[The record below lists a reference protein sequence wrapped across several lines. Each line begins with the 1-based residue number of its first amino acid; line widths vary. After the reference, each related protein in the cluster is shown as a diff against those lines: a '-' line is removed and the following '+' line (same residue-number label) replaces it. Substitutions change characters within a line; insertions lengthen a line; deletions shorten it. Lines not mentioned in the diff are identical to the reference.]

1 MHGSLQKTETD
12 LRAQT
17 GRNHMFASWTVH
29 HHLFAERVLFRKPP
43 MFEPLTVLQDHI
55 RNGLF
60 PNRRLRTR
68 PQAPAIEAH
77 RAALAQ
83 LRQDAM
89 AHQQTN
95 PVTFELTNE
104 WKETITADKRR
115 HKNYQLQGSTGTN
128 T

>member
-1 MHGSLQKTETD
+1 
-12 LRAQT
+12 
-17 GRNHMFASWTVH
+17 
-29 HHLFAERVLFRKPP
+29 

-104 WKETITADKRR
+104 WKETITANKRR
-115 HKNYQLQGSTGTN
+115 LRTINCKVRQELTHNPPSFFFLPFPLSLSVHYVSPFAL
-128 T
+128 